1 MVAREVPTE
10 DTQPQIVATDVSVE
24 DYLEHY
30 AAQGMELVEGV
41 VIKMP
46 PIGLRHEEI
55 RDYLRLLFQMYFTL
69 NPVGRVLG
77 EPFVM
82 RLPAF
87 PNRRREPDLIVVLN
101 DNPHELKETFMDGP
115 ANICIEIVSPATVS
129 VDHGGKF
136 SEYEQGGVPEYWII
150 DPIRNEARFYRLNE
164 EGVYLPQE
172 LDEAGKYKTSQIQ
185 GMVLDVPILWQQKL
199 PNPIEVLESVREMLQ
214 Q

>member
-1 MVAREVPTE
+1 MVTREVPTE
-10 DTQPQIVATDVSVE
+10 ETQPQIVATDVSVE
-24 DYLEHY
+24 DYLENY

-55 RDYLRLLFQMYFTL
+55 RDYLRDLFRAYFSL
-69 NPVGRVLG
+69 KQIGRVFG

-87 PNRRREPDLIVVLN
+87 PNRRREPDLIVVLH

-115 ANICIEIVSPATVS
+115 ANICIEIVSPATVGT
-129 VDHGGKF
+129 DHGDKF

-150 DPIRNEARFYRLNE
+150 DPIRNEARFYRLSD
-164 EGVYLPQE
+164 EGVYLPQSLSE
-172 LDEAGKYKTSQIQ
+172 EGKYSSPQLPQ
-185 GMVLDVPILWQQKL
+185 FNLDVAILWQETL
-199 PNPIEVLESVREMLQ
+199 PDFYEIASNVREMAGQ
-214 Q
+214 